1 MADANDAIT
10 RARPALCG
18 EGVNM
23 GKKKQKAEAMPT
35 EPERQTAR
43 ERQRKGWKNIW
54 ALGTVLS
61 LIGAYIMLTRYMDI
75 SEIYRT
81 EPSVTDLYDVDI
93 CNRYSYVL
101 YRDLYNAVNGRHL
114 TFGQLFA
121 SSDEAEQELTLSEE
135 LFNQGQYILNE
146 EAAESGAAL
155 EEVTEDTDPTVTDD
169 EETDE
174 EKIRRLWG
182 WVMQESLDN
191 INAYLEECL
200 GDLSRK
206 TQERMAPFD
215 YWMQDQDTGFVIT
228 NTLQTEKGRDF
239 SVEEYAVWFQIRYD
253 AAGNYSVQGVLD
265 NDANTLTKA
274 LYDSERKGLYET
286 YVEESDVISYVP
298 ESLELPTGLPVY
310 VGAAISD
317 NVFISQLK
325 QRARSYGGPQN
336 CTVIY
341 GIKSDQW
348 DILVGNYYG
357 EHDYR
362 DIFTEYRHDGLGS
375 IYLAIVAALLCGG
388 FFYGNP
394 RSEEKRLRRHFY
406 HAPAE
411 AVIVGVILVGNMQRE
426 ILSWATRLYLNNNP
440 YYHRRLVTYWTWGDV
455 LNYGLNLLVAAGL
468 FFAAWYA
475 GCCLGE
481 TRWLGVRGYLR
492 RRMICS
498 QVFNWCRERV
508 SRYYQTLVN
517 LDITRDSRRQVI
529 KLLVI
534 NGIVVLL
541 LCTMWVAGWFG
552 VIIYSL
558 LLYFVVKK
566 YISDLQK
573 KYSILLRATNEIAD
587 GNLEVRITEHL
598 GVFEPF
604 KPQIYRIEEG
614 FQKAVEEEV
623 KSQRMKTELITNVSH
638 DLKTPL
644 TAIITYVNL
653 LKEENV
659 TEEQR
664 IQYLQILEQ
673 KSLRLKALIEDLF
686 EISKANSK
694 SVTLSLV
701 DVDIVNLLRQ
711 VEFEQEDR
719 LTERNL
725 AVRLRLPE
733 EKVIV
738 RLDSQKAYR
747 IYENL
752 FGNIIKY
759 AMEGTRIYVDL
770 EQTEGEVTVR
780 LKNITEQEITVSAE
794 ELTERFVRGDASRNT
809 EGSGLGLAIVRS
821 FTELMGGRFE
831 VTVDGDLFTA
841 STTWAREQRQIP
853 H

>member
-1 MADANDAIT
+1 MKKGKQEPET
-10 RARPALCG
+10 ARTESVQQTVPKQ
-18 EGVNM
+18 
-23 GKKKQKAEAMPT
+23 KKKKWQ
-35 EPERQTAR
+35 
-43 ERQRKGWKNIW
+43 NIW
-54 ALGTVLS
+54 RVGTVLS
-61 LIGAYIMLTRYMDI
+61 LAGAFIMLIRCMNV

-81 EPSVTDLYDVDI
+81 EPSVTDMYNVGV
-93 CNRYSYVL
+93 CTRYNYVL
-101 YRDLYNAVNGRHL
+101 YRDLYNVVNGKHL
-114 TFGQLFA
+114 TFDQLYGI
-121 SSDEAEQELTLSEE
+121 SDGEEQELTLSNE
-135 LFNQGQYILNE
+135 LINQGRYILEARGDE
-146 EAAESGAAL
+146 EADL
-155 EEVTEDTDPTVTDD
+155 ETIQQFWE
-169 EETDE
+169 
-174 EKIRRLWG
+174 G
-182 WVMQESLDN
+182 VMQDSLGN
-191 INAYLEECL
+191 VYSYLGERL
-200 GDLSRK
+200 DSLS
-206 TQERMAPFD
+206 QDMQNNMGAFD
-215 YWMQDQDTGFVIT
+215 YWMRDNKTGTVVT
-228 NTLQTEKGRDF
+228 NTLQTEKGQDF
-239 SVEEYAVWFQIRYD
+239 TAEEYAVWFQMNYD
-253 AAGNYSVQGVLD
+253 ASGNLSVKAVVD
-265 NDANTLTKA
+265 NDANTLTKT
-274 LYDSERKGLYET
+274 LYDNARKGLYGS
-286 YVEESDVISYVP
+286 YVEGDRIVNYLPENIEITEEEYGYIGNARSDS
-298 ESLELPTGLPVY
+298 S
-310 VGAAISD
+310 
-317 NVFISQLK
+317 FISQLE
-325 QRARSYGGPQN
+325 QRARSYGGPED

-341 GIKSDQW
+341 GIKRSQW
-348 DILVGNYYG
+348 ETLVGNYRAQN
-357 EHDYR
+357 DYL
-362 DIFTEYRHDGLGS
+362 DIYREYRYNGLGS
-375 IYLAIVAALLCGG
+375 VFIAIAAVLMCLGL
-388 FFYGNP
+388 FFGNP
-394 RSEEKRLRRHFY
+394 RKEEKRLLRHFRR
-406 HAPAE
+406 APAE
-411 AVIVGVILVGNMQRE
+411 AVIAGAIVLLLGMDDE
-426 ILSWATRLYLNNNP
+426 IVNWATRLYLSNNP
-440 YYHRRLVTYWTWGDV
+440 HYYLRTIYWWTMGDY
-455 LNYGLNLLVAAGL
+455 LAYGSILLVMTGL
-468 FFAAWYA
+468 FFAAWYI

-481 TRWLGVRGYLR
+481 VRRLGVRGYLR
-492 RRMICS
+492 KRTVCS
-498 QVFNWCRERV
+498 QVWRWCKERT
-508 SRYYQTLVN
+508 RKYYQTLVN
-517 LDITRDSRRQVI
+517 LDITKDSRRQVI
-529 KLLVI
+529 KLLII

-614 FQKAVEEEV
+614 FQKAVAEEV

-664 IQYLQILEQ
+664 TQYLQILEQ

-686 EISKANSK
+686 EVSKANSK
-694 SVTLSLV
+694 NVTLNLV

-719 LTERNL
+719 LEERNL

-733 EKVIV
+733 EKIIV

-770 EQTEGEVTVR
+770 ERSESEVTVR
-780 LKNITEQEITVSAE
+780 LKNITEQEITVSGE
-794 ELTERFVRGDASRNT
+794 ELTERFVRGDASRGT

-841 STTWAREQRQIP
+841 STTWVLEQGQLAADNTLYLNQV
-853 H
+853 

>member
-1 MADANDAIT
+1 MKK
-10 RARPALCG
+10 
-18 EGVNM
+18 
-23 GKKKQKAEAMPT
+23 GKQEAEATWTESGQQTAPKQKK
-35 EPERQTAR
+35 
-43 ERQRKGWKNIW
+43 RKWQNIW
-54 ALGTVLS
+54 RIGIVLS
-61 LIGAYIMLTRYMDI
+61 LAGAFIMLMRCMHV

-81 EPSVTDLYDVDI
+81 EPSVTDMYNVGI
-93 CNRYSYVL
+93 CTRYNYVL
-101 YRDLYNAVNGRHL
+101 YRDLYNVVNGRRL
-114 TFGQLFA
+114 TFDQLYGIP
-121 SSDEAEQELTLSEE
+121 DGEEQELTLSSE
-135 LFNQGQYILNE
+135 LIDQGRYIL
-146 EAAESGAAL
+146 EARG
-155 EEVTEDTDPTVTDD
+155 D
-169 EETDE
+169 EKADL
-174 EKIRRLWG
+174 EKIQQFWEG
-182 WVMQESLDN
+182 VMQESLAN
-191 INAYLEECL
+191 IYSYLGERL
-200 GDLSRK
+200 DLLS
-206 TQERMAPFD
+206 QDMQNQMGVFD
-215 YWMQDQDTGFVIT
+215 YWMRDNGTGTIVT
-228 NTLQTEKGRDF
+228 NTLQTENGQDF
-239 SVEEYAVWFQIRYD
+239 AAEEYAVWFQMNYD
-253 AAGNYSVQGVLD
+253 ATGNLSVKAVMD
-265 NDANTLTKA
+265 NDANTLTKT
-274 LYDSERKGLYET
+274 LYDSARNGLYGS
-286 YVEESDVISYVP
+286 YVEGTDIANYVP
-298 ESLELPTGLPVY
+298 ENIEIVEAEYGY
-310 VGAAISD
+310 IGNA
-317 NVFISQLK
+317 VFDSTFTSQLE
-325 QRARSYGGPQN
+325 QRARSYGSPKN

-341 GIKSDQW
+341 GIKRSQW
-348 DILVGNYYG
+348 ETLVSNYRAKNDYLDI
-357 EHDYR
+357 YR
-362 DIFTEYRHDGLGS
+362 EYRYDGLGS
-375 IYLAIVAALLCGG
+375 IFIAIVAVLICWG
-388 FFYGNP
+388 FFFGNP
-394 RSEEKRLRRHFY
+394 KKEEKRLLRHFRR
-406 HAPAE
+406 APAE
-411 AVIVGVILVGNMQRE
+411 AVIVGAIVLLLGTDSLIISR
-426 ILSWATRLYLNNNP
+426 ATRLYLSNNP
-440 YYHRRLVTYWTWGDV
+440 HYYRHTIYWWSLGDY
-455 LNYGLNLLVAAGL
+455 LAYGANLLVMAGL
-468 FFAAWYA
+468 FFAAWYI

-481 TRWLGVRGYLR
+481 VRRLGVRGYLR
-492 RRMICS
+492 KRAVCS
-498 QVFNWCRERV
+498 QVWNWCKERIR
-508 SRYYQTLVN
+508 RYYQTLVN
-517 LDITRDSRRQVI
+517 LDITKDSRRQVI

-552 VIIYSL
+552 VIVYSL

-573 KYSILLRATNEIAD
+573 KYGILLRATNEIAN

-614 FQKAVEEEV
+614 FQKAVAEEV

-664 IQYLQILEQ
+664 AQYLQILEQ

-686 EISKANSK
+686 EVSKANSK
-694 SVTLSLV
+694 NVTLNLV

-719 LTERNL
+719 LEERNL
-725 AVRLRLPE
+725 AVRMRLPE

-770 EQTEGEVTVR
+770 EQSGGEVTVR
-780 LKNITEQEITVSAE
+780 LKNITEQEITVSGE

-841 STTWAREQRQIP
+841 STTWVLDRGQLTADNALYLNQV
-853 H
+853 